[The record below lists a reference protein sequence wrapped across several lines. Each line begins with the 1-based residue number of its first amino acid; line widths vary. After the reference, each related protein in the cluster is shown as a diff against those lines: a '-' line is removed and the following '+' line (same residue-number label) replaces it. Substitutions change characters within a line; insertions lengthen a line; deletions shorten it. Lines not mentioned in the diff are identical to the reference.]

1 MGRSLRSNSHGWLE
15 MANIL
20 IVDDERSIC
29 ELLEITFRKDGHRVE
44 IAMSGELGRRRLG
57 SKIFDIIISDIRMPD
72 MSGVDLLAY
81 AKEVSPSTIFLLI
94 TGVPTVETDIAAVN
108 AGADRYVIKD
118 HDLVDQLRRAV
129 GQVDESLKLKNEAGY
144 LRRELRRLTGLD
156 KIIGRSAKMRAIFD
170 LIMTVAPQT
179 SRVLIT
185 GESGTGK
192 ELVARALPENRPG
205 RK

>member
-20 IVDDERSIC
+20 IVDDETPIC

-44 IAMSGELGRRRLG
+44 SATSGELGRRRIE
-57 SKIFDIIISDIRMPD
+57 SKLFDIIISDIRMPD

-94 TGVPTVETDIAAVN
+94 TGVPTVETAIAAVT

-144 LRRELRRLTGLD
+144 LRRELRLLTGHEN
-156 KIIGRSAKMRAIFD
+156 
-170 LIMTVAPQT
+170 
-179 SRVLIT
+179 IT
-185 GESGTGK
+185 RYSTK
-192 ELVARALPENRPG
+192 
-205 RK
+205 

>member
-1 MGRSLRSNSHGWLE
+1 

-44 IAMSGELGRRRLG
+44 IATSGEAARRSLE

-72 MSGVDLLAY
+72 MSGVDLLEY

-94 TGVPTVETDIAAVN
+94 TGVPTVETAIAAVN

-118 HDLVDQLRRAV
+118 H
-129 GQVDESLKLKNEAGY
+129 
-144 LRRELRRLTGLD
+144 
-156 KIIGRSAKMRAIFD
+156 
-170 LIMTVAPQT
+170 
-179 SRVLIT
+179 
-185 GESGTGK
+185 
-192 ELVARALPENRPG
+192 ELVRPIAPRG
-205 RK
+205 